1 MKVLVIGRGG
11 REHAVVKK
19 LARDS
24 KVTEIFCAPGN
35 DGMIEATL
43 VPIEETDVNALA
55 NFAKK
60 NQIDLTIVGPEMAL
74 MAGVV
79 NKFKELDLPVF
90 GPTKEA
96 ALIEGSKSFAKY
108 MMSKY
113 GCLWRVYSSRR
124 SISILRNSIDANR
137 NQSRW
142 FSSRK
147 RCCYLSNIRRS

>member
-1 MKVLVIGRGG
+1 MKQ
-11 REHAVVKK
+11 H
-19 LARDS
+19 
-24 KVTEIFCAPGN
+24 
-35 DGMIEATL
+35 L

-96 ALIEGSKSFAKY
+96 ALIEGSKSFAKIY
-108 MMSKY
+108 D
-113 GCLWRVYSSRR
+113 VE
-124 SISILRNSIDANR
+124 I
-137 NQSRW
+137 
-142 FSSRK
+142 
-147 RCCYLSNIRRS
+147 